1 MDIIQLLK
9 IFLIA
14 LGASIGANIR
24 YFFLRKLEIL
34 KYSEYRLLTIN
45 LISSFILGLLF
56 PFFIKTNL
64 KIEEELIFL
73 FLFSFIGSLSSF
85 SKFISDFYLL
95 ILNNNLKRSTLFIS
109 CSIVL
114 GILFFNFGYL
124 IISN

>member
-14 LGASIGANIR
+14 LGAMVGANIR

-45 LISSFILGLLF
+45 LFSSFILGLLF

-85 SKFISDFYLL
+85 STFISDFYML
-95 ILNNNLKRSTLFIS
+95 ILNKNLKRSTLLIIFA
-109 CSIVL
+109 IVL

>member
-14 LGASIGANIR
+14 LGAIIGANIR

-45 LISSFILGLLF
+45 LFSSFILGLLF

-85 SKFISDFYLL
+85 STFISDFYML
-95 ILNNNLKRSTLFIS
+95 ILNNNFKRSTLLILL
-109 CSIVL
+109 SIVL
-114 GILFFNFGYL
+114 GILCFNFGYL
-124 IISN
+124 INSN

>member
-1 MDIIQLLK
+1 MDIIQLK

-14 LGASIGANIR
+14 LGAIIGANIR
-24 YFFLRKLEIL
+24 YFFLIKLEIL

-45 LISSFILGLLF
+45 LFSSFILGLLF

-85 SKFISDFYLL
+85 STFISDFYML
-95 ILNNNLKRSTLFIS
+95 ILNNNFKRPAFLVLF
-109 CSIVL
+109 SIVL

>member
-14 LGASIGANIR
+14 LGAIIGANIR

-45 LISSFILGLLF
+45 LFSSFILGLLF

-85 SKFISDFYLL
+85 STFISDFYML
-95 ILNNNLKRSTLFIS
+95 ILNNNLKRSTLLIIF
-109 CSIVL
+109 SIVL

-124 IISN
+124 LISN

>member
-14 LGASIGANIR
+14 LGAISGANVR
-24 YFFLRKLEIL
+24 YFFLLILEIL

-45 LISSFILGLLF
+45 LFSSFILGLLF
-56 PFFIKTNL
+56 PFFIKSNL

-85 SKFISDFYLL
+85 STFISDFYML
-95 ILNNNLKRSTLFIS
+95 IFNNNLRRSTLLIIF
-109 CSIVL
+109 SIVL
-114 GILFFNFGYL
+114 GILFFSFGYL
-124 IISN
+124 MISN

>member
-14 LGASIGANIR
+14 LGAIIGANIR

-45 LISSFILGLLF
+45 LFSSFILGLLF

-85 SKFISDFYLL
+85 STFISDFYML
-95 ILNNNLKRSTLFIS
+95 ILNNNLKRSTLLILF
-109 CSIVL
+109 SIVL

>member
-14 LGASIGANIR
+14 LGAIIGANIR
-24 YFFLRKLEIL
+24 YFFLQKLEIL

-45 LISSFILGLLF
+45 LFSSFVLGLLF
-56 PFFIKTNL
+56 PFFIQTNL
-64 KIEEELIFL
+64 KIEEEFIFL

-85 SKFISDFYLL
+85 STFISDLHML
-95 ILNNNLKRSTLFIS
+95 ILNNKFKRSILLIIL
-109 CSIVL
+109 SIAL
-114 GILFFNFGYL
+114 GILFFKFGYF

>member
-14 LGASIGANIR
+14 LGAIIGANIR

-45 LISSFILGLLF
+45 LFSSFILGLLF

-85 SKFISDFYLL
+85 STFISDFYML
-95 ILNNNLKRSTLFIS
+95 ILNNNLKRSTLLIIF
-109 CSIVL
+109 SIIL

>member
-14 LGASIGANIR
+14 LGAIIGANIR

-45 LISSFILGLLF
+45 LFSSFILGLLF

-85 SKFISDFYLL
+85 SSFISDFYML
-95 ILNNNLKRSTLFIS
+95 ILNNNLKRSTLLIFF
-109 CSIVL
+109 SIVL

-124 IISN
+124 IVSN

>member
-14 LGASIGANIR
+14 LGAIIGANIR

-45 LISSFILGLLF
+45 LFSSLILGLLF

-85 SKFISDFYLL
+85 STFISDFYML
-95 ILNNNLKRSTLFIS
+95 ILNNNFKRSTLLIFF
-109 CSIVL
+109 SIVL

>member
-14 LGASIGANIR
+14 LGAIIGANIR

-45 LISSFILGLLF
+45 LFSSFILGLLF

-85 SKFISDFYLL
+85 STFISDFYML
-95 ILNNNLKRSTLFIS
+95 ILNNNLKRSTLLIIF
-109 CSIVL
+109 SIVL

>member
-14 LGASIGANIR
+14 LGAIIGANIR

-45 LISSFILGLLF
+45 LFSSFILGLLF

-85 SKFISDFYLL
+85 STFISDFYML
-95 ILNNNLKRSTLFIS
+95 ILNNNFKRSTLLIFF
-109 CSIVL
+109 SIVL

-124 IISN
+124 IVSN

>member
-14 LGASIGANIR
+14 LGAIIGANIR

-45 LISSFILGLLF
+45 LFSSFILGLLF

-85 SKFISDFYLL
+85 STFISDFYLL
-95 ILNNNLKRSTLFIS
+95 ILNNNLKRSTLLIIF
-109 CSIVL
+109 SIVL

>member
-1 MDIIQLLK
+1 MDIIQLFK

-14 LGASIGANIR
+14 LGAIIGANIR
-24 YFFLRKLEIL
+24 YIFLQILKFL

-45 LISSFILGLLF
+45 LFSSFILGLLF

-85 SKFISDFYLL
+85 STFISDFYLL
-95 ILNNNLKRSTLFIS
+95 ILNNNLKRSTLLIFF
-109 CSIVL
+109 SIVL

>member
-14 LGASIGANIR
+14 FGAIIGANIR
-24 YFFLRKLEIL
+24 YFFLRKLDIL

-45 LISSFILGLLF
+45 LFSSFILGLLF

-85 SKFISDFYLL
+85 STFISDFYML
-95 ILNNNLKRSTLFIS
+95 ILNNNFKRSTLLIIF
-109 CSIVL
+109 SIVL

>member
-14 LGASIGANIR
+14 LGAMVGANIR

-45 LISSFILGLLF
+45 LFSSFILGLLF

-85 SKFISDFYLL
+85 STFISDFYML
-95 ILNNNLKRSTLFIS
+95 ILNNNFKRSFLLILF
-109 CSIVL
+109 SIVL
-114 GILFFNFGYL
+114 GILFFYFGYL
-124 IISN
+124 MISK

>member
-14 LGASIGANIR
+14 LGAIIGANIR
-24 YFFLRKLEIL
+24 YFFLRKLETL

-45 LISSFILGLLF
+45 LFSSFILGLLF

-85 SKFISDFYLL
+85 STFISDFYML
-95 ILNNNLKRSTLFIS
+95 ILNNNFKRSSLLIIF
-109 CSIVL
+109 SIAL

>member
-14 LGASIGANIR
+14 LGAIIGANIR
-24 YFFLRKLEIL
+24 YFFLRKLETL

-45 LISSFILGLLF
+45 LFSSFILGLLF

-85 SKFISDFYLL
+85 STFISDFYML
-95 ILNNNLKRSTLFIS
+95 ILNNNLKRSTLLIIF
-109 CSIVL
+109 SIVL

-124 IISN
+124 MISN

>member
-9 IFLIA
+9 FFLIA
-14 LGASIGANIR
+14 LGAIIGANLR
-24 YFFLRKLEIL
+24 YLFLRRLEIL
-34 KYSEYRLLTIN
+34 KYDEYRLLTIN
-45 LISSFILGLLF
+45 LFSSFILGLLF

-85 SKFISDFYLL
+85 STFISDFYML
-95 ILNNNLKRSTLFIS
+95 ILNNNLKRSTLLIIF
-109 CSIVL
+109 SIVL

>member
-14 LGASIGANIR
+14 LGAIIGANIR
-24 YFFLRKLEIL
+24 YFFLRKLETL

-45 LISSFILGLLF
+45 LFSSFILGLLF

-64 KIEEELIFL
+64 KIEEELIIL
-73 FLFSFIGSLSSF
+73 FLFYFIGSLSSF
-85 SKFISDFYLL
+85 STFISDFYML
-95 ILNNNLKRSTLFIS
+95 ILNNNLKRSTLLIIF
-109 CSIVL
+109 SIAL
-114 GILFFNFGYL
+114 GILFFNFGYF

>member
-14 LGASIGANIR
+14 LGAIIGANIR

-45 LISSFILGLLF
+45 LFSSFILGLLF

-73 FLFSFIGSLSSF
+73 FLFTFIGSLSSF
-85 SKFISDFYLL
+85 STFISDFYLL
-95 ILNNNLKRSTLFIS
+95 ILNNNLKRSTLLIFF
-109 CSIVL
+109 SIVL

>member
-1 MDIIQLLK
+1 MDIIQFLK

-14 LGASIGANIR
+14 FGAIIGANIR

-45 LISSFILGLLF
+45 LFSSFILGLLF

-85 SKFISDFYLL
+85 STFISDFYML
-95 ILNNNLKRSTLFIS
+95 ILNNNFKRSTLLIIF
-109 CSIVL
+109 SIVL
-114 GILFFNFGYL
+114 GILFFNCGFL
-124 IISN
+124 IVSN

>member
-14 LGASIGANIR
+14 LGAIIGANIR

-45 LISSFILGLLF
+45 LFSSFILGLLF

-73 FLFSFIGSLSSF
+73 FLFFFIGSLSSF
-85 SKFISDFYLL
+85 STFISDFYML
-95 ILNNNLKRSTLFIS
+95 ILSNNLKRSTLLIIF
-109 CSIVL
+109 SIAL

>member
-14 LGASIGANIR
+14 LGAIIGANIR

-45 LISSFILGLLF
+45 LFSSFILGLLF

-85 SKFISDFYLL
+85 SAFISDFYML
-95 ILNNNLKRSTLFIS
+95 ILNNNFKRSTLLILF
-109 CSIVL
+109 SIVL

>member
-14 LGASIGANIR
+14 LGAIIGANIR
-24 YFFLRKLEIL
+24 YFFLQKLEIL

-45 LISSFILGLLF
+45 LFSSFILGLLF
-56 PFFIKTNL
+56 PFFIKTNF

-85 SKFISDFYLL
+85 SSFISDFYML
-95 ILNNNLKRSTLFIS
+95 ILNNNFKRSTLLIFF
-109 CSIVL
+109 SIVL